1 MLSTYPPTGE
11 IIIPLSEGTFAFHP
25 ADIIRL
31 EASSN
36 YTCIYFHNRR
46 PLLTARV
53 LKEFDALLS
62 CCGFIRTH
70 RSHLV
75 NRKHISGFDKAGNI
89 IMSDDSRAGI
99 SRRKKS
105 RVLHRVL
112 AAA

>member
-1 MLSTYPPTGE
+1 MITTYPPTGE
-11 IIIPLSEGTFAFHP
+11 IIIPLSEGTFTFQP

-53 LKEFDALLS
+53 LKEFDALLQ
-62 CCGFIRTH
+62 CFGFIRTH

-75 NRKHISGFDKAGNI
+75 NRKHISGLDRAGNI

-99 SRRKKS
+99 SRRKKNH
-105 RVLHRVL
+105 VMNRVL